1 MNNEP
6 APAKEHEAPDT
17 PEAPLDDVLRPHSY
31 DGIREYDKRL
41 PNWWLFTL
49 YGAIVFSFG
58 YWSLYHHWHIAP
70 EPGDAV
76 TQEIQQNTLLAAKNS
91 GTVNDDQMWA
101 MSKDST
107 VVEAGRTTFMTTCVP
122 CHGDHLQ
129 GKIGPKLIKDVWLHG
144 GKPTEIIHTITN
156 GVPPK
161 GMPTWGPIL
170 GRNRIIEVAAFVLS
184 NNHQPKAAPA
194 TIPAVPAAPAS
205 SPPATASN

>member
-6 APAKEHEAPDT
+6 SPE
-17 PEAPLDDVLRPHSY
+17 EAPLDDVLRPHSY

-49 YGAIVFSFG
+49 YGTIIFSFG
-58 YWSLYHHWHIAP
+58 YWSLFHHWKIAP

-76 TQEIQQNTLLAAKNS
+76 TDEMQANALIAAKNS
-91 GTVNDDQMWA
+91 GTVTDEQMWA
-101 MSKDST
+101 MSKDPT

-129 GKIGPKLIKDVWLHG
+129 GKIGPTLIKDKWLHG
-144 GKPTEIIHTITN
+144 GKPMEIIHTITN

-170 GRNRIIEVAAFVLS
+170 GRNRIIEVASFILS
-184 NNHQPKAAPA
+184 LNHPPK
-194 TIPAVPAAPAS
+194 AVPAAPAS
-205 SPPATASN
+205 SPPATAAR

>member
-6 APAKEHEAPDT
+6 NLPEPS
-17 PEAPLDDVLRPHSY
+17 EAPLDDVLRPHSY

-49 YGAIVFSFG
+49 YGTIFFSFV
-58 YWSLYHHWHIAP
+58 YWSLFHHWKIAK

-76 TQEIQQNTLLAAKNS
+76 TDEIKENALIAAKNS
-91 GTVNDDQMWA
+91 GTVTDDQMWA
-101 MSKDST
+101 MSKDPT
-107 VVEAGRTTFMTTCVP
+107 MVAAGRATFSTTCVP

-129 GKIGPKLIKDVWLHG
+129 GKIGPTLIKDKWLHG

-161 GMPTWGPIL
+161 GMPTWGPVLGHERIL
-170 GRNRIIEVAAFVLS
+170 EVASFILS
-184 NNHQPKAAPA
+184 LNHPPKTVSAPPAPA
-194 TIPAVPAAPAS
+194 AGA
-205 SPPATASN
+205 N